1 MNHQIEEAAREII
14 EAASDRQDE
23 RFCRLLASWQ
33 PDFERIISKHLS
45 SGWVKVTPETMPPN
59 LTRYLVAFQYPD
71 GGSNVMEGVYA
82 GAGEWV
88 DVTCDKLPGTVT
100 HWQNI
105 PSPPE

>member
-1 MNHQIEEAAREII
+1 VNQPKSVKQQIEEAAREIRANNWLT
-14 EAASDRQDE
+14 EQEVAA
-23 RFCRLLASWQ
+23 
-33 PDFERIISKHLS
+33 IISKHLS

-59 LTRYLVAFQYPD
+59 LTRYLIAFQYPD